1 MATKPITCP
10 YDEGTGFRFYR
21 GSLVLDEGNSM
32 KLPIY
37 LDMKDLLEE
46 TVSFSKSRVTLKAGK
61 CFLLEQTDIG
71 DDLGYVSFIGVKAVF
86 PSTTVES
93 RKYLEWTYL
102 GNTYYMGELM
112 VLSGKRISATDSIYE
127 GWLLSKP
134 GVYSDL
140 GGIVFCNT
148 HSDID
153 VKLEI
158 LVCK

>member
-1 MATKPITCP
+1 MATKPIICP

-21 GSLVLDEGNSM
+21 GSLVLDEGNIM

-61 CFLLEQTDIG
+61 CFLLQQTDIG
-71 DDLGYVSFIGVKAVF
+71 DDLGYVSFLGVKAVF

-153 VKLEI
+153 IKLEI

>member
-1 MATKPITCP
+1 
-10 YDEGTGFRFYR
+10 
-21 GSLVLDEGNSM
+21 
-32 KLPIY
+32 
-37 LDMKDLLEE
+37 
-46 TVSFSKSRVTLKAGK
+46 
-61 CFLLEQTDIG
+61 
-71 DDLGYVSFIGVKAVF
+71 
-86 PSTTVES
+86 
-93 RKYLEWTYL
+93 
-102 GNTYYMGELM
+102 MGELM

-140 GGIVFCNT
+140 GGIVFTNP

>member
-1 MATKPITCP
+1 
-10 YDEGTGFRFYR
+10 
-21 GSLVLDEGNSM
+21 M

-37 LDMKDLLEE
+37 LEMQDLLDE
-46 TVSFSKSRVTLKAGK
+46 TVSFSKSRVTLKSGRS
-61 CFLLEQTDIG
+61 FLLEQTNIG
-71 DDLGYVSFIGVKAVF
+71 DNLGYVSFISVKVVF
-86 PSTTVES
+86 PSSTVES

-112 VLSGKRISATDSIYE
+112 VLSGKRISASDSIYE

-140 GGIVFCNT
+140 GGIVFTNP